1 MRYNRRSA
9 FDRLRHA
16 ISFEVIALILVI
28 PAGAILFDVPLHDFG
43 VVGIV
48 SATLA
53 TLWNLGYNVLFD
65 LALQRLTGTTLKSRI
80 VRVLH
85 ALAFEAGLLMVLLPF
100 IAWYL
105 GISLWDAFVLDIALA
120 AFYLVYSYVFNLIYD
135 TLFPL
140 PEWSQKQAESA

>member
-1 MRYNRRSA
+1 MRSA

-140 PEWSQKQAESA
+140 PEWSQEQAESA

>member
-1 MRYNRRSA
+1 MRSA

-16 ISFEVIALILVI
+16 ISFEIIALILVI

-85 ALAFEAGLLMVLLPF
+85 ALVFEAGLLMVLLPF

-105 GISLWDAFVLDIALA
+105 GITLWDAFVLDIALA

>member
-1 MRYNRRSA
+1 MRSA
-9 FDRLRHA
+9 LDRLRHA
-16 ISFEVIALILVI
+16 ISFEIIALILVI

-85 ALAFEAGLLMVLLPF
+85 ALAFEAGLLVVLLPF

-120 AFYLVYSYVFNLIYD
+120 AFYIVYAYVFNLIYD

-140 PEWSQKQAESA
+140 PEWAQEQAEST

>member
-1 MRYNRRSA
+1 MRSA

-16 ISFEVIALILVI
+16 ISFEIIALILVI

-140 PEWSQKQAESA
+140 PEWSQEQVESA

>member
-1 MRYNRRSA
+1 MRSA

-28 PAGAILFDVPLHDFG
+28 PAGAILFNVPLHDFG

-105 GISLWDAFVLDIALA
+105 GINLWDAFVLDIALA

>member
-1 MRYNRRSA
+1 MRSA

-28 PAGAILFDVPLHDFG
+28 PAGAILFNVPLHDFG

-65 LALQRLTGTTLKSRI
+65 LALQRLSGTTLKSRI

-140 PEWSQKQAESA
+140 PEWSQEQAESA

>member
-1 MRYNRRSA
+1 MRSA

-65 LALQRLTGTTLKSRI
+65 LALQRLTRTTLKSRI

-85 ALAFEAGLLMVLLPF
+85 ALVFEAGLLMVLLPF

-105 GISLWDAFVLDIALA
+105 GVSLWDAFVLDIALA

>member
-1 MRYNRRSA
+1 MRSA
-9 FDRLRHA
+9 LDRLRHA
-16 ISFEVIALILVI
+16 LSFEIIALILVI

-85 ALAFEAGLLMVLLPF
+85 ALAFEAGLLVVVLPF

>member
-1 MRYNRRSA
+1 MRSA

-28 PAGAILFDVPLHDFG
+28 PAGAILFNVPLHDFG

-80 VRVLH
+80 LRVLH

>member
-1 MRYNRRSA
+1 MRSA

-105 GISLWDAFVLDIALA
+105 GITLWDAFVLDIALA

-140 PEWSQKQAESA
+140 PEWSQKQAEST

>member
-1 MRYNRRSA
+1 MRSA

-16 ISFEVIALILVI
+16 ISFEIIALILVI
-28 PAGAILFDVPLHDFG
+28 PAGAILFNVPLHDFG

-85 ALAFEAGLLMVLLPF
+85 ALVFEAGLLMVLLPF

-140 PEWSQKQAESA
+140 PEWSQEQAESA

>member
-1 MRYNRRSA
+1 MRSA

-28 PAGAILFDVPLHDFG
+28 PAGAILFNVPLHDFG

-85 ALAFEAGLLMVLLPF
+85 ALAFEAGLLVVLLPF

>member
-1 MRYNRRSA
+1 MRSA

-53 TLWNLGYNVLFD
+53 TLWNLGYSVLFD

>member
-1 MRYNRRSA
+1 MRSA

-140 PEWSQKQAESA
+140 PEWSQKQVESA

>member
-1 MRYNRRSA
+1 MRSA
-9 FDRLRHA
+9 LDRLRHA
-16 ISFEVIALILVI
+16 LSFEIIALILVI

-120 AFYLVYSYVFNLIYD
+120 AFYIVYAYVFNLIYD

-140 PEWSQKQAESA
+140 PEWAQEQAEST

>member
-1 MRYNRRSA
+1 MRSA
-9 FDRLRHA
+9 LDRLRHA
-16 ISFEVIALILVI
+16 LSFEIIALILVI

-85 ALAFEAGLLMVLLPF
+85 ALAFEAGLLVVVLPF

-120 AFYLVYSYVFNLIYD
+120 AFYIVYAYVFNLIYD

-140 PEWSQKQAESA
+140 PEWAQEQAEST

>member
-1 MRYNRRSA
+1 MRSA

-120 AFYLVYSYVFNLIYD
+120 AFYLV
-135 TLFPL
+135 
-140 PEWSQKQAESA
+140 

>member
-1 MRYNRRSA
+1 MRSA

-28 PAGAILFDVPLHDFG
+28 PAGAILFNVPLHDFG

-120 AFYLVYSYVFNLIYD
+120 AFYLVYAYVFNLIYD

>member
-1 MRYNRRSA
+1 MRSA

-85 ALAFEAGLLMVLLPF
+85 ALVFEAGLLMVLLPF

-105 GISLWDAFVLDIALA
+105 GVSLWDAFVLDIALA

-140 PEWSQKQAESA
+140 PEWSQKQVESA

>member
-1 MRYNRRSA
+1 MRSA

-28 PAGAILFDVPLHDFG
+28 PAGAILFNVPLHDFG

-140 PEWSQKQAESA
+140 PEWSQEQAESA

>member
-1 MRYNRRSA
+1 MRSA

-85 ALAFEAGLLMVLLPF
+85 ALVFEAGLLMVLLPF

-105 GISLWDAFVLDIALA
+105 AISLWDAFVLDIALA

>member
-1 MRYNRRSA
+1 MRSA

-16 ISFEVIALILVI
+16 ISFEIIALILVI

-65 LALQRLTGTTLKSRI
+65 LALQRLTGTTLKSRV

-85 ALAFEAGLLMVLLPF
+85 ALVFEAGLLMVLLPF

>member
-1 MRYNRRSA
+1 MRSA

-28 PAGAILFDVPLHDFG
+28 PAGAILFNVPLHDFG

-140 PEWSQKQAESA
+140 PEWSQKQTESA

>member
-1 MRYNRRSA
+1 MRSA

-85 ALAFEAGLLMVLLPF
+85 ALVFEAGLLMVLLPF

-105 GISLWDAFVLDIALA
+105 AISLWDAFVLDIALA

-140 PEWSQKQAESA
+140 PEWSQKQAEST

>member
-1 MRYNRRSA
+1 MRSA

-16 ISFEVIALILVI
+16 ISFEIIALILVI

-140 PEWSQKQAESA
+140 PEWSQKQAEST

>member
-1 MRYNRRSA
+1 MRSA
-9 FDRLRHA
+9 CDRLRHA

>member
-1 MRYNRRSA
+1 MRSA
-9 FDRLRHA
+9 LDRLRHA
-16 ISFEVIALILVI
+16 LSFEIIALILVI

-85 ALAFEAGLLMVLLPF
+85 ALAFEAGLLVVLLPF

-120 AFYLVYSYVFNLIYD
+120 AFYIVYAYVFNLIYD

-140 PEWSQKQAESA
+140 PEWAQEQAEST

>member
-1 MRYNRRSA
+1 MRSA

-16 ISFEVIALILVI
+16 ISFEIIALILVI

-85 ALAFEAGLLMVLLPF
+85 ALVFEAGLLMVLLPF

-140 PEWSQKQAESA
+140 PEWSQEQAESA

>member
-1 MRYNRRSA
+1 MRSA

-28 PAGAILFDVPLHDFG
+28 PAGAILFNVPLHDFG

-105 GISLWDAFVLDIALA
+105 GVSLWDAFVLDIALA

>member
-1 MRYNRRSA
+1 MRSA

-16 ISFEVIALILVI
+16 ISFEIIALILVI
-28 PAGAILFDVPLHDFG
+28 PAGAILFNVPLHDFG

-85 ALAFEAGLLMVLLPF
+85 ALVFEAGLLMVLLPF

-105 GISLWDAFVLDIALA
+105 GISLWDAFVLDITLA

>member
-1 MRYNRRSA
+1 MRSA

-28 PAGAILFDVPLHDFG
+28 PAGAILFNVPLHDFG

-85 ALAFEAGLLMVLLPF
+85 ALVFEAGLLMVLLPF

-140 PEWSQKQAESA
+140 PEWSQKQVESA

>member
-1 MRYNRRSA
+1 MRSA

-16 ISFEVIALILVI
+16 ISFEIIALILVI
-28 PAGAILFDVPLHDFG
+28 PAGAILFNVPLHDFG

-85 ALAFEAGLLMVLLPF
+85 ALVFEAGLLMVLLPF

>member
-1 MRYNRRSA
+1 MRSA

-28 PAGAILFDVPLHDFG
+28 PAGAILFNVPLHDFG

-65 LALQRLTGTTLKSRI
+65 LALQRLSGTTLKSRI

-120 AFYLVYSYVFNLIYD
+120 AFYLVYAYVFNLIYD

>member
-1 MRYNRRSA
+1 MRSA

-16 ISFEVIALILVI
+16 ISFEIIALILVI

-43 VVGIV
+43 VVSIV

>member
-1 MRYNRRSA
+1 MRSA

-28 PAGAILFDVPLHDFG
+28 PAGAILFNVPLHDFG

-65 LALQRLTGTTLKSRI
+65 LALKRLTGTTLKSRI

-85 ALAFEAGLLMVLLPF
+85 ALVFEAGLLMVLLPF

>member
-1 MRYNRRSA
+1 MRSA

-16 ISFEVIALILVI
+16 ISFEIIALILVI

-85 ALAFEAGLLMVLLPF
+85 ALVFEAGLLMVLLPF

>member
-1 MRYNRRSA
+1 MRSA

-28 PAGAILFDVPLHDFG
+28 PAGAILFNVPLHDFG

-53 TLWNLGYNVLFD
+53 TLWNLGYYVLFD
-65 LALQRLTGTTLKSRI
+65 LTLQRLTGTTLKSRI

-85 ALAFEAGLLMVLLPF
+85 ALVFEAGLLMVLLPF

-120 AFYLVYSYVFNLIYD
+120 AFYLVYAYVFNLIYD

>member
-1 MRYNRRSA
+1 MRSA
-9 FDRLRHA
+9 LDRLRHA
-16 ISFEVIALILVI
+16 LSFEIIALILVI

-85 ALAFEAGLLMVLLPF
+85 ALAFEAGLLVVLLPF

-120 AFYLVYSYVFNLIYD
+120 AFYIVYAYVFNLIYD

-140 PEWSQKQAESA
+140 PEWAQERPKTA

>member
-1 MRYNRRSA
+1 MRSA